1 MAPVSPVSVVVPTYN
16 RARLLQ
22 STLGS
27 LLSQQPRPHV
37 IVVDD
42 GSTDATPAVLER
54 FPVEVVANPAG
65 GWGAG
70 RARNAGLERVTTP
83 LVAFVDSD
91 DLLLPG
97 ALVALEAALAQAPSA
112 PFASGGALSARRE
125 GGHWIPEG
133 FVTPVP
139 AELDD
144 PLGSLYARNWVP
156 SAGALV
162 RTDAAR
168 AVGGYDPSLVFSED
182 HHFWLRLALRDA
194 PAHSRALVAVHR
206 RHPSNRH
213 GAMTAQADDATITAL
228 ADDEPRFAARRPERL
243 GVRLCEAAIEAAKAR
258 SPRRVVA
265 LAAGLA
271 AEPARAEILRAAAR
285 HWRRRRT
292 SHALALRIWR
302 DRPDVRDWLG
312 AIE

>member
-1 MAPVSPVSVVVPTYN
+1 MASASPVSVVVPTFN
-16 RARLLQ
+16 RARLLE

-27 LLSQQPRPHV
+27 LLAQDPRPHV

-42 GSTDATPAVLER
+42 GSTDDTAAVLER
-54 FPVEVVANPAG
+54 FGVEVVANPPG

-97 ALVALEAALAQAPSA
+97 ALATLEAALARAPAA
-112 PFASGGALSARRE
+112 PFVSGGALIARRAD
-125 GGHWIPEG
+125 GSWLPEG
-133 FVTPVP
+133 LVAPVR
-139 AELDD
+139 AELQD
-144 PLGSLYARNWVP
+144 PLGSLYARNWIP

-168 AVGGYDPSLVFSED
+168 AVGGYDTSLVFSED
-182 HHFWLRLALRDA
+182 HHFWLALALGGA
-194 PAHSRALVAVHR
+194 PAHTPALVAVHR

-213 GAMTAQADDATITAL
+213 AAMTARADDDTITAL

-243 GVRLCEAAIEAAKAR
+243 GVQLCERALEAVHAR
-258 SPRRVVA
+258 RPGT
-265 LAAGLA
+265 LAALGARLA
-271 AEPARAEILRAAAR
+271 KEPARAEVLRAAVR
-285 HWRRRRT
+285 HWRRRRV
-292 SHALALRIWR
+292 SHALGLRVWR
-302 DRPDVRDWLG
+302 DRDDLRDWLE